1 MANGTSSCRAH
12 RTSFRA
18 ALNGL
23 AIALS
28 LFLVSSLA
36 LPAFAAVTREQRAEI
51 DALND
56 LVKKADAL
64 AKKGDLKQAADGI
77 REIVPRYEKLAALP
91 EKDLHKLLEPLY
103 GRLIRVYGTLELEGE
118 TLPALKKPGEAP
130 PPTTSTV
137 SFTKDVAPILVSKC
151 GRCHVTAARGMFQ
164 MTDYEQLMK
173 GPTEGVV
180 VMPGKADGSRII
192 EVIVSGDMPRGGG
205 KVEEADLT
213 KLKTWITEGAKFDGP
228 DAKARLT
235 TFVSAD
241 SAGGDMAGATSSL
254 NRPTGKET
262 VSFALDIAPVLTKE
276 CSTCH
281 GAQNPRGQLSMVSFD
296 RFLRGGASG
305 GPFIAKNAADSLLI
319 KKIKGTAGDRMPL
332 GRPALSDEVIKKFET
347 WVTEGATF
355 DGKSINRDLP
365 YITLAAQ
372 SEKATHE
379 ELAKQR
385 KARSLTA
392 WKTVI
397 PDSQPE
403 EVETEQ
409 FVVLGNIGKIPLEE
423 LAARAQAMN
432 SKLTATLHS
441 GAGPLVKG
449 KVTLFVFSRRY
460 DYSEFGQ
467 LIEQRE
473 LPKHWQ
479 GHARADGVD
488 AYGVMYL
495 TPDTEPDVID
505 ALLAEQ
511 IAAAYAFSL
520 STTPAWFTTGFGKAV
535 SAKIVSD
542 NPRLASWEEAVA
554 AAMTEMKSPEDF
566 ITKKTTPEAS
576 EAASYSFVRFL
587 MSNAKSYNTLM
598 QALRKG
604 TDFTTAFAAA
614 YGATPAQLTKPWA
627 PRAVK
632 AVKSKK

>member
-1 MANGTSSCRAH
+1 MGT
-12 RTSFRA
+12 
-18 ALNGL
+18 
-23 AIALS
+23 
-28 LFLVSSLA
+28 
-36 LPAFAAVTREQRAEI
+36 
-51 DALND
+51 
-56 LVKKADAL
+56 
-64 AKKGDLKQAADGI
+64 
-77 REIVPRYEKLAALP
+77 
-91 EKDLHKLLEPLY
+91 
-103 GRLIRVYGTLELEGE
+103 
-118 TLPALKKPGEAP
+118 
-130 PPTTSTV
+130 
-137 SFTKDVAPILVSKC
+137 
-151 GRCHVTAARGMFQ
+151 
-164 MTDYEQLMK
+164 YEQLMK

-180 VMPGKADGSRII
+180 VMPGNADGSRII

-205 KVEEADLT
+205 KVEDGDLT
-213 KLKTWITEGAKFDGP
+213 KLKTWITEGAKFDGA

-235 TFVSAD
+235 TFVSPDA
-241 SAGGDMAGATSSL
+241 AGGEMAGATSSL

-262 VSFALDIAPVLTKE
+262 VSFAIDIAPVLTKE

-305 GPFIAKNAADSLLI
+305 GPFVAKNAADSLLI

-332 GRPALSDEVIKKFET
+332 GRPALSDEIIKKFET
-347 WVTEGATF
+347 WVAEGAAF
-355 DGKSINRDLP
+355 DGKSTTRDLP

-372 SEKATHE
+372 SEKASHE
-379 ELAKQR
+379 DLAKQR
-385 KARSLTA
+385 KARALTT

-403 EVETEQ
+403 EMETEQ

-432 SKLTATLHS
+432 SKLSSTLHS

-449 KVTLFVFSRRY
+449 KITLFVFSRRY

-511 IAAAYAFSL
+511 IAAAYANSL
-520 STTPAWFTTGFGKAV
+520 AGAPAWFTQGFGKAV
-535 SAKIVSD
+535 AAKLVSD
-542 NPRLASWEEAVA
+542 NPRLAEWEEAVA
-554 AAMTEMKSPEDF
+554 GAMTVMKAPEDF
-566 ITKKTTPEAS
+566 LTKKTTPEAS

-587 MSNAKSYNTLM
+587 MSNTKAYGALM
-598 QALRKG
+598 SAMRKG
-604 TDFTTAFAAA
+604 TDFTTAFATA
-614 YGATPAQLTKPWA
+614 YGATPTQLTKPWA